1 MNILAIDTCCGAL
14 SVALK
19 IGDADIVA
27 KSVLEN
33 NQQSRLLA
41 VVVSELL
48 SECGL
53 EPDQIDVILVT
64 KGPGSFTGIRIGL
77 AFVLGF
83 TAASNIKIYACSTLS
98 ALHGATDKEEL
109 RLLPASK
116 GTYYGCYYNNFIP
129 TDDIKIIPEDGL
141 PSDVSLVVGQI
152 PDSRLMINLF
162 LSANRDK
169 IFSDN
174 LEPLYVRE
182 SYY

>member
-19 IGDADIVA
+19 IGDAGIVA
-27 KSVLEN
+27 KSVLEK

-83 TAASNIKIYACSTLS
+83 TATSNIKIYGCSTLS
-98 ALHGATDKEEL
+98 ALHIASDQEEL

-116 GTYYGCYYNNFIP
+116 GAIYGCYYNNFIP
-129 TDDIKIIPEDGL
+129 TDDIKIIPEDEL
-141 PSDVSLVVGQI
+141 PNDMSMFVGQV
-152 PDSRLMINLF
+152 PDSRVMIDLF

>member
-53 EPDQIDVILVT
+53 DPSQIDVILVT

-77 AFVLGF
+77 AFVLGL

-98 ALHGATDKEEL
+98 VLHSATDKEEL

-116 GTYYGCYYNNFIP
+116 GTFYGCYYNNFIP
-129 TDDIKIIPEDGL
+129 TGDIKIMPEDEL
-141 PSDVSLVVGQI
+141 PSGVSLIVGQV
-152 PDSRLMINLF
+152 PDARVMIDLF

-169 IFSDN
+169 IFCDN